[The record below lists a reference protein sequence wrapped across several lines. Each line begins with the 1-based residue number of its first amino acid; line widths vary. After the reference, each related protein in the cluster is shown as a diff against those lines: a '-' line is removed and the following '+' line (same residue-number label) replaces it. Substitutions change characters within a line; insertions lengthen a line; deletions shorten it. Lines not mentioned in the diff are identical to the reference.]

1 MSDDAFPYTSV
12 RSAILNEGLET
23 VGEQG
28 GCVGVFGY
36 TQLRKIV
43 FPSTLQL
50 LGHRAFC
57 MSDRLRCVEFRKGSR
72 LGAMGQYIFYDCDN
86 LRTISLPEG
95 LWYIDSGCFSTS
107 GIKEIII
114 PNSVE
119 VIESNA
125 FYYCHALRRVV
136 FKEDS
141 TLKKI
146 G

>member
-1 MSDDAFPYTSV
+1 M
-12 RSAILNEGLET
+12 
-23 VGEQG
+23 
-28 GCVGVFGY
+28 GVFGH
-36 TQLRKIV
+36 TQLRKIM

-50 LGHRAFC
+50 LGYRAFY
-57 MSDRLRCVEFRKGSR
+57 MSDQLRCVEFRKGSR
-72 LGAMGQYIFYDCDN
+72 LGAMGQLIFYDCNN

-125 FYYCHALRRVV
+125 FYYCHALRRIV